1 MFFKKQ
7 VPLEVSYFAG
17 NIYETDTVTSVL
29 CYVEDLIFLG
39 NYIVWFWNSLNVQL
53 SDSSVELHNVH
64 FHIRTPFLTL
74 YGKKG
79 IVRKKL

>member
-1 MFFKKQ
+1 MLFKKQ

-39 NYIVWFWNSLNVQL
+39 NDIV
-53 SDSSVELHNVH
+53 
-64 FHIRTPFLTL
+64 
-74 YGKKG
+74 
-79 IVRKKL
+79 